1 MTIALIP
8 DNEMENEIAM
18 TTSIRK
24 TGSDYFFDYIRNGGK
39 ELIRE
44 KRHVKRAVRP
54 YKGLDFILF
63 MMLTFKVI
71 V

>member
-18 TTSIRK
+18 TTAKRK
-24 TGSDYFFDYIRNGGK
+24 TGSDYFFDYIKNGGK

-44 KRHVKRAVRP
+44 KRHVTRAVRP
-54 YKGLDFILF
+54 TKR
-63 MMLTFKVI
+63 
-71 V
+71 